1 MKKPATH
8 DPKKATKTTKTTTA
22 RATPAAPPRHVRR
35 SRPDDAD
42 AFFPDPSGGPARA
55 TDPIAT
61 ELAEEY
67 VQSVTSA
74 EESAADRLDAEQADE
89 EGGPFVVSPA
99 SREFADGPD
108 PSNPSDAEAEPL
120 PSPMRGAR

>member
-8 DPKKATKTTKTTTA
+8 DPKKAP
-22 RATPAAPPRHVRR
+22 RTPAAPPPHVRR
-35 SRPDDAD
+35 SRPDSGD

-55 TDPIAT
+55 TDPFAQ

-74 EESAADRLDAEQADE
+74 EEAAPDLLDEEQTEE
-89 EGGPFVVSPA
+89 EGGPFVVTPA
-99 SREFADGPD
+99 SKEFADGLD
-108 PSNPSDAEAEPL
+108 PSNPRDAEAEPL
-120 PSPMRGAR
+120 PSPMRGSR